1 MPSGTTGSFDVTVL
15 GGGPAGLVSALL
27 MQRSGYKVALLDNP
41 TKVGEKVGESMP
53 AATNRLLQKLAL
65 PLLETPPHEPISG
78 AQCYWAGLLEQ
89 QDGLAFLQGC
99 DWRLNRRVFE
109 QMLTEQARLSG
120 VQFIE
125 QKLLH
130 LHRDGSNWQ
139 LATDA
144 GSLLQSG
151 FIIDASGRSA
161 VLSRLLTITKEKG
174 PPLVALWASVA
185 IDKQR
190 HQSLTQQTL
199 IESQADG
206 WWYAARLP
214 QQRLMAIFHTSAER
228 AAELR
233 KLPQLWQQQ
242 LADTKLIS
250 QRIPIDSFT
259 NAALQASN
267 TRDVKLTTYYG
278 DGWAAC
284 GDAALSFDPLSSQGI
299 YNALASAAMLH
310 DALVSKRKE
319 LSDDRESALQLYQ
332 QRLDQV
338 ADIYQQK
345 RQQYYR
351 LAYAEYQTA
360 FWQQHQIS
368 QRKASSLSGDTLSLK
383 ECS

>member
-1 MPSGTTGSFDVTVL
+1 MASGTTGSFDVTVL

-41 TKVGEKVGESMP
+41 TNVTEKVGESMP

-78 AQCYWAGLLEQ
+78 AQCYWAGVHEQ

-99 DWRLNRRVFE
+99 DWRLNRTAFE
-109 QMLTEQARLSG
+109 QILSEQAHQSG
-120 VQFIE
+120 VQFIN

-130 LHRDGSNWQ
+130 LHREGSNWK
-139 LATDA
+139 LETNN
-144 GSLLQSG
+144 GSLLHSG
-151 FIIDASGRSA
+151 FIIDASGRNA
-161 VLSRLLTITKEKG
+161 VLSRLLSTTKEKG
-174 PPLVALWASVA
+174 PPLVALWASVE
-185 IDKQR
+185 IDQPT
-190 HQSLTQQTL
+190 HCSLTQQTL

-206 WWYAARLP
+206 WWYSARLP
-214 QQRLMAIFHTSAER
+214 QQRLMAIFHTSAEY
-228 AAELR
+228 AAELH
-233 KLPQLWQQQ
+233 KQPQRWQQQ

-250 QRIPIDSFT
+250 QHIAIDHFT

-267 TRDVKLTTYYG
+267 ARDVKLTAYYG
-278 DGWAAC
+278 DSWAAC

-310 DALVSKRKE
+310 DALVSN
-319 LSDDRESALQLYQ
+319 DRESALQQYQ
-332 QRLDQV
+332 QRLNQV

-351 LAYAEYQTA
+351 QAYAEYQTE
-360 FWQQHQIS
+360 FWKQQ
-368 QRKASSLSGDTLSLK
+368 LK
-383 ECS
+383 Y